1 MDANKV
7 GTLEPRLTPEQAAK
21 MLNVST
27 SYSSQSSL
35 RSLARARASFRRVSQ
50 GRISL
55 GRRLKWQR
63 PTAQRTVC

>member
-27 SYSSQSSL
+27 SYSLQSSL
-35 RSLARARASFRRVSQ
+35 CWTHNPLCRDRIGRAARVQAGSPHNLASERSLRLAR
-50 GRISL
+50 
-55 GRRLKWQR
+55 
-63 PTAQRTVC
+63 